1 MLPGLYIV
9 CVKYFMRRIY
19 LLLCFFLFA
28 GRVMAQQA
36 DTGYILLQPMLVFDG
51 HTLQQHWQ
59 VLVKGNIIAA
69 AGPAGSFNVPSGART
84 IALPQQTL
92 LPGLIEGHTHLFL
105 HAYNEVTWKDQL
117 LTESRAERAIR
128 AAEHAKATL
137 MAGFTTA
144 RDLGTEGAG
153 YDDVGLKQSIAK
165 GVIPGPRLLIATKA
179 IVATGSYGV
188 KMRSRTWNYPKALL
202 KQMEKKG

>member
-1 MLPGLYIV
+1 MFKPLLKTIFCMRFPG
-9 CVKYFMRRIY
+9 
-19 LLLCFFLFA
+19 LLLCFCF
-28 GRVMAQQA
+28 GRLMAQSPA
-36 DTGYILLQPMLVFDG
+36 DTGYMLLQPMQVFDG
-51 HTLQQHWQ
+51 HALQKNWQ
-59 VLVKGNIIAA
+59 VLVKGNMIAA
-69 AGPAGSFNVPSGART
+69 AGPAGSFTAPAQARI

-105 HAYNEVTWKDQL
+105 HPYNEVKWNDQL

-165 GVIPGPRLLIATKA
+165 GVIPGPRLLIATRA

-188 KMRSRTWNYPKALL
+188 KKYDCRL
-202 KQMEKKG
+202 